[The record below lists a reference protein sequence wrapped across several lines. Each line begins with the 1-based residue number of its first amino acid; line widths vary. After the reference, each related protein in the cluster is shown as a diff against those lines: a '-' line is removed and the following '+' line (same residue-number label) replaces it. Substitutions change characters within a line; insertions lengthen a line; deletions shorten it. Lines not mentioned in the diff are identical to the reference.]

1 MAFRKATI
9 VEQFD
14 AAIARVLEPG
24 EQVRAGTLT
33 QAGPTPWLTGAIGIV
48 LMLVLGMRYYFVAV
62 TDRRVI
68 FFGASLMTVKPTKL
82 GWADPIGAG
91 TLTDVDADAALW
103 SHFKY
108 QRPGDTKAT
117 RLNVHRMWRDEL
129 HQVLSAM
136 TSGGSLPAPPPVA

>member
-14 AAIARVLEPG
+14 AAIAGTLEPG

-91 TLTDVDADAALW
+91 TT
-103 SHFKY
+103 STSTPTP
-108 QRPGDTKAT
+108 RSGAT
-117 RLNVHRMWRDEL
+117 
-129 HQVLSAM
+129 SS
-136 TSGGSLPAPPPVA
+136 TSVPATPRRRGSTSTECGATSCTRCSRR